1 MRRALL
7 VMLLAAVCLGIG
19 LTAAAP
25 LGDAAKRS
33 DSARLGTE
41 GAYKKEA
48 GPFSVIMKDIRLKDA
63 RRGREVE
70 ARVRSPRLAAACML
84 TLPMVIFSHGAGGDS
99 GAFADLCTHWASH
112 GYVVVNPTHSDS
124 VRLRRQQGEM
134 LTPGGGSIAE
144 QIVRRV
150 NLLDRRDDIRLVLD
164 SLAQIESEL
173 AEANPAGT
181 GAPGGRVRIDRARI
195 ALAGHSAGAMTTQ
208 ALAGVAF
215 YGRVGRGAGIRFAE
229 PRLKAFVVISGQGL
243 GRPAFRKESWRT
255 IRAPMLVIAG
265 SEDRSPVS
273 DEKPEGRKDPYL
285 YAPAGDKYLVFI
297 EGATHGSYAGKSVT
311 RLLGER
317 PSGNIGYITDI
328 TAFSTLAFLD
338 AYLKD
343 DREARRYLQSD
354 ALTRYPGG
362 KTEYQRK

>member
-1 MRRALL
+1 MRVLLSALVL
-7 VMLLAAVCLGIG
+7 GAVCFGVCLAAV
-19 LTAAAP
+19 AP
-25 LGDAAKRS
+25 WQNAQRETDPARPAK
-33 DSARLGTE
+33 E
-41 GAYKKEA
+41 GAYRRET
-48 GPFSVIMKDIRLKDA
+48 GPYSVVMKDIRLKDA
-63 RRGREVE
+63 RRGREIEV
-70 ARVRSPRLAAACML
+70 RVRGPRPPAASTL

-99 GAFADLCTHWASH
+99 GAFPELCAHWASH

-124 VRLRRQQGEM
+124 VRLRRQQGER
-134 LTPGGGSIAE
+134 LTPGGGSVAQ

-150 NLLDRRDDIRLVLD
+150 NLLDRRDDIRLILD
-164 SLAQIESEL
+164 SLPQIEAEL

-181 GAPGGRVRIDRARI
+181 GAPGGRCRIDRERI
-195 ALAGHSAGAMTTQ
+195 AMAGHSAGAMTTQ
-208 ALAGVAF
+208 ALAGVTF
-215 YGRVGRGAGIRFAE
+215 YGRAGGGEGLRFAE
-229 PRLKAFVVISGQGL
+229 PRLKAFLVISGQGL
-243 GRPAFRKESWRT
+243 GRPAFRKDSWKA

-285 YAPAGDKYLVFI
+285 YAPPGDKYLVFI
-297 EGATHGSYAGKSVT
+297 EGATHGSYAGKQVV
-311 RLLGER
+311 RALGEKP
-317 PSGNIGYITDI
+317 PSNIGYITDV

-362 KTEYQRK
+362 KTEYRRK